1 MNTLYRHSDI
11 ISRNRFKESTHKRN
25 KKKTEAIEYL
35 ESNGAVLEKHVYYCS
50 NAKDNSRFAVDVHRE
65 VADKE
70 TWILLA
76 NDATNK
82 VLIVMNIPKGTM
94 NGTNVRDVHDKY
106 TLRFKASDYCK
117 YKTSFSLHEYIVQKV
132 KY

>member
-1 MNTLYRHSDI
+1 M
-11 ISRNRFKESTHKRN
+11 
-25 KKKTEAIEYL
+25 
-35 ESNGAVLEKHVYYCS
+35 
-50 NAKDNSRFAVDVHRE
+50 DVHRE

-70 TWILLA
+70 TWPLVA
-76 NDATNK
+76 NKGTNK
-82 VLIVMNIPKGTM
+82 VLIVMNIPKGTI

>member
-1 MNTLYRHSDI
+1 MVQSSETM
-11 ISRNRFKESTHKRN
+11 STIVPTK
-25 KKKTEAIEYL
+25 
-35 ESNGAVLEKHVYYCS
+35 
-50 NAKDNSRFAVDVHRE
+50 KDNRLFAVDVHRE

-82 VLIVMNIPKGTM
+82 VLIVMNIPKGTI
-94 NGTNVRDVHDKY
+94 NGTNVRYVHDKY
-106 TLRFKASDYCK
+106 TLRFRASDYYT
-117 YKTSFSLHEYIVQKV
+117 YKTSISLHEYIVQKV

>member
-25 KKKTEAIEYL
+25 KKKDWSNEYL

-50 NAKDNSRFAVDVHRE
+50 NAKDNRLFAVDVHRE

-70 TWILLA
+70 TYTLVA
-76 NDATNK
+76 NEVTNK
-82 VLIVMNIPKGTM
+82 VLIVMNIPKDTI
-94 NGTNVRDVHDKY
+94 NGTNVRDDHDKY
-106 TLRFKASDYCK
+106 TLRFRASDYYT
-117 YKTSFSLHEYIVQKV
+117 YKTSISLHE
-132 KY
+132 